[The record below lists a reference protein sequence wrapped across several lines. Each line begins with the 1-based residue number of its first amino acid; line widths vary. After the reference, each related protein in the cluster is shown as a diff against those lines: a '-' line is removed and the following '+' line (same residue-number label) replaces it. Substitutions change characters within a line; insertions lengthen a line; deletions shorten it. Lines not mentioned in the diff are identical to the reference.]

1 MAAGCGGCGGSGM
14 EVGAAT
20 TVAVFKGPGVY
31 AIGGLANEL

>member
-20 TVAVFKGPGVY
+20 VAVFEGPGVY
-31 AIGGLANEL
+31 TIGGLANEL